1 MFRPKT
7 RYVALP
13 SPRAGVGEEIDR
25 LTCPKCDTSLEPARL
40 AAAQRVC
47 YRCGYH
53 FRLRASER
61 IGMLLEPGSFN
72 EHDRAITA
80 HDVLGFKD
88 SQPYSKRI
96 EQSRTNTG
104 VEEAVTWGEGALAG
118 HELVIVCF
126 DFAFMGGSM
135 GAATGE
141 KITNGIEHAL
151 HSRLP
156 LLIVCASGGARMQE
170 GMLSLMQMAKTSAAI
185 GRLGA
190 AGLPYISLLTDP
202 TMGGVTASFATL
214 ADVILAEPG
223 AMIGFAGARVIQS
236 ATYSSRHRP
245 RRRGRHASNPCPDER
260 EQWQRRQR
268 DLAAGRASPSPRPAL
283 RARLYPRDLSE
294 FLRAARRSG
303 VRRRPCHH
311 RRAGR
316 VRSAHGHGHRPTERP
331 NDSRTGD
338 AQLRD
343 GEPGGLSEGAALD
356 PAGRAF
362 WVPHPR
368 LRRYLRGLSRGRR
381 RGTRDCLGDRGEPGG
396 AGPGARPDRD
406 PRDRRGRQRRRA
418 RDWGRRSPV
427 DDGALDL

>member
-223 AMIGFAGARVIQS
+223 AMIGFAGARVIQQ
-236 ATYSSRHRP
+236 ATYETLP
-245 RRRGRHASNPCPDER
+245 EGFQTAEFL
-260 EQWQRRQR
+260 WQHGMI
-268 DLAAGRASPSPRPAL
+268 DLVVPRPELPAVL
-283 RARLYPRDLSE
+283 RQLLDLYVRNGVGDLQLE
-294 FLRAARRSG
+294 APAAAAR
-303 VRRRPCHH
+303 P
-311 RRAGR
+311 AR
-316 VRSAHGHGHRPTERP
+316 VQP
-331 NDSRTGD
+331 
-338 AQLRD
+338 
-343 GEPGGLSEGAALD
+343 
-356 PAGRAF
+356 
-362 WVPHPR
+362 VP
-368 LRRYLRGLSRGRR
+368 
-381 RGTRDCLGDRGEPGG
+381 
-396 AGPGARPDRD
+396 
-406 PRDRRGRQRRRA
+406 
-418 RDWGRRSPV
+418 
-427 DDGALDL
+427 